1 MVCHKEQSF
10 CIKILS
16 YYPSYMYIISSVI
29 TTQNNTEKCKVFN
42 RNYYMNKWEIKRHEL
57 WRHRY
62 INNLIAMETCSLT
75 LNDHYHSYFLKH
87 FDCSILSTWKS
98 SSHNRSI
105 YTHLSKYKMIAIS
118 SYHKHTQKN
127 LLSIL
132 QNCIKR
138 TSTGADSTGY
148 YQSFIINSLMIS
160 TLCHSQERWGFEKP

>member
-118 SYHKHTQKN
+118 SDHKHTQKN